1 ERPVS
6 CRPLSVPLEDAPSYE
21 ALSCVWGDPTNTVEI
36 ICGQRRVSIT
46 VNLRDAIRRFR
57 YKNECRVL
65 WADAICIDQRNIEE
79 RGRHV
84 QLMGMIYWKVDRVLV
99 WLGQNIAEND
109 RLINVEEAFA

>member
-1 ERPVS
+1 M
-6 CRPLSVPLEDAPSYE
+6 
-21 ALSCVWGDPTNTVEI
+21 
-36 ICGQRRVSIT
+36 SIT